1 MGYELDWDKL
11 IDFKE
16 EDMKDS
22 WDEPKLGIP
31 FALDTTYLK
40 REFTLEIVAWNLKRE
55 NLEQTKKVAQYIL
68 ENFNGLFETAW
79 TAHYYFYR
87 KNVDC
92 MLQEFYQKINFE
104 YPYYTIRIELNCDYL
119 MDGVARYHIVVA
131 TDDDLSDDNIRLYMR
146 DNKCWACD
154 TNNDGT
160 AILVSA
166 NFEDIFIPEM
176 AEGVR
181 KTFEKVYAQM
191 EEEQFPFV
199 RSFTETD

>member
-68 ENFNGLFETAW
+68 ENFNGLF
-79 TAHYYFYR
+79 
-87 KNVDC
+87 
-92 MLQEFYQKINFE
+92 
-104 YPYYTIRIELNCDYL
+104 
-119 MDGVARYHIVVA
+119 
-131 TDDDLSDDNIRLYMR
+131 
-146 DNKCWACD
+146 
-154 TNNDGT
+154 
-160 AILVSA
+160 
-166 NFEDIFIPEM
+166 
-176 AEGVR
+176 
-181 KTFEKVYAQM
+181 
-191 EEEQFPFV
+191 
-199 RSFTETD
+199 